1 MLNYFANFF
10 AIFAVSII
18 TVTTALLP
26 SAAAAPK
33 DSSTAAGPAN
43 RVTVLRFTGP
53 DDLKAHDDLGFTLR
67 TGQQKPTETDFADL
81 PDAFQRTLG
90 DKLKTRIGTKS
101 VVPYE
106 DLQRA
111 LSGSNII
118 SPSNDN
124 ARRYSQIAR
133 ATRARYL
140 VTGNIDRVEFS
151 GATVIDDVYAM
162 TVSAKLISGD
172 TGEVIWQMPAKR
184 FEKKLST
191 QKAQKVMSV
200 FFDSQVPEISNYI
213 SSQVVGAMGS
223 R

>member
-1 MLNYFANFF
+1 MLNYFANLF

-18 TVTTALLP
+18 TATTAFLP
-26 SAAAAPK
+26 SAAAAPRE
-33 DSSTAAGPAN
+33 SPAGGASN
-43 RVTVLRFTGP
+43 RLTVLRFTGP
-53 DDLKAHDDLGFTLR
+53 DDLKTHDDLGFKLR

-81 PDAFQRTLG
+81 ADAFQRTLG

-118 SPSNDN
+118 RPSDDN

-140 VTGNIDRVEFS
+140 VTGNIDLVEFS

-162 TVSAKLISGD
+162 TVSARLISGD
-172 TGEVIWQMPAKR
+172 TGEVIWRMPAKR

-191 QKAQKVMSV
+191 QKGQKVMSI

-213 SSQVVGAMGS
+213 SSQLVGALGS